1 MRKAKKNFWRE
12 QPMSKIVCQ
21 WRENNNRYMVNPDGQ
36 VFQCCFLKIN
46 FDDEDYFVKGKH
58 AWVDEYL
65 DNKEKYNLKNRTMKE
80 IVDDDLFAKKLPKTW
95 VNIDTAPRP
104 CQKYCKVKI

>member
-1 MRKAKKNFWRE
+1 MARQNH
-12 QPMSKIVCQ
+12 KIVCQ

-80 IVDDDLFAKKLPKTW
+80 IVDDDLYAKKLPKTW

>member
-1 MRKAKKNFWRE
+1 MARQNH
-12 QPMSKIVCQ
+12 KIVCQ

-46 FDDEDYFVKGKH
+46 FDDEDYFIKGKH

>member
-1 MRKAKKNFWRE
+1 MARQNN
-12 QPMSKIVCQ
+12 KIVCQ

-65 DNKEKYNLKNRTMKE
+65 DNKEKSNLKNRTMKE

>member
-1 MRKAKKNFWRE
+1 MARQNH
-12 QPMSKIVCQ
+12 KIVCQ

-58 AWVDEYL
+58 ASVDEYL
-65 DNKEKYNLKNRTMKE
+65 DNKEKYNLENRTMNE
-80 IVDDDLFAKKLPKTW
+80 IINDDLFAKKLPDSWK
-95 VNIDTAPRP
+95 NPDAAPGP
-104 CQKYCKVKI
+104 CQRYCKVK

>member
-1 MRKAKKNFWRE
+1 MARQNH
-12 QPMSKIVCQ
+12 KIVCQ
-21 WRENNNRYMVNPDGQ
+21 WRENNNRYMVNHDGQ

-46 FDDEDYFVKGKH
+46 IDDEDYFVKGKH

>member
-1 MRKAKKNFWRE
+1 MARQNH
-12 QPMSKIVCQ
+12 KIVCQ

-58 AWVDEYL
+58 AWVDEYF

>member
-1 MRKAKKNFWRE
+1 MARQNH
-12 QPMSKIVCQ
+12 KIVCQ

-65 DNKEKYNLKNRTMKE
+65 DNKEKYNLKYRTMKE

>member
-1 MRKAKKNFWRE
+1 
-12 QPMSKIVCQ
+12 
-21 WRENNNRYMVNPDGQ
+21 MVNPDGQ

-80 IVDDDLFAKKLPKTW
+80 IVDDDLFAKKLPKKW
-95 VNIDTAPRP
+95 
-104 CQKYCKVKI
+104 

>member
-1 MRKAKKNFWRE
+1 MAR
-12 QPMSKIVCQ
+12 QDHKIVCQ

>member
-1 MRKAKKNFWRE
+1 MAGANN
-12 QPMSKIVCQ
+12 KIVCQ

>member
-1 MRKAKKNFWRE
+1 MVRQNH
-12 QPMSKIVCQ
+12 KIVCQ

-104 CQKYCKVKI
+104 CQKYCKVKQ

>member
-1 MRKAKKNFWRE
+1 MARQNH
-12 QPMSKIVCQ
+12 KIVCQ

-65 DNKEKYNLKNRTMKE
+65 DNKEKYNLKNKTMKE

-104 CQKYCKVKI
+104 CQKYCKVKQ

>member
-1 MRKAKKNFWRE
+1 MAR
-12 QPMSKIVCQ
+12 QTHKIVCQ
-21 WRENNNRYMVNPDGQ
+21 WREINDRYMVNPDGQ

>member
-1 MRKAKKNFWRE
+1 MARQNH
-12 QPMSKIVCQ
+12 KIVCQ

-46 FDDEDYFVKGKH
+46 FDDEDYFVNGNH

-104 CQKYCKVKI
+104 CQKYCKVKQ

>member
-1 MRKAKKNFWRE
+1 MARQNH
-12 QPMSKIVCQ
+12 KIVCQ
-21 WRENNNRYMVNPDGQ
+21 WRENNNRYMVNPDGH

>member
-1 MRKAKKNFWRE
+1 MARQNH
-12 QPMSKIVCQ
+12 KIVCQ

-104 CQKYCKVKI
+104 CQKYCKVKQ

>member
-1 MRKAKKNFWRE
+1 MARQNH
-12 QPMSKIVCQ
+12 KIVCQ

-65 DNKEKYNLKNRTMKE
+65 DNKQKYNLKNRTMKE

>member
-1 MRKAKKNFWRE
+1 MARQNH
-12 QPMSKIVCQ
+12 KIVCQ

-58 AWVDEYL
+58 AWVNEYL
-65 DNKEKYNLKNRTMKE
+65 DNKEKYNLKNKTMKE

-104 CQKYCKVKI
+104 CQKYCKVKQ

>member
-1 MRKAKKNFWRE
+1 MARQNH
-12 QPMSKIVCQ
+12 KIVCQ

-80 IVDDDLFAKKLPKTW
+80 IIDDDLFAKKLPKTW

>member
-1 MRKAKKNFWRE
+1 MARQNH
-12 QPMSKIVCQ
+12 KIVCQ

-95 VNIDTAPRP
+95 DNIATAQRP

>member
-1 MRKAKKNFWRE
+1 MARQNHKL
-12 QPMSKIVCQ
+12 VCQ

>member
-1 MRKAKKNFWRE
+1 MARQNH
-12 QPMSKIVCQ
+12 KIVCQ

-65 DNKEKYNLKNRTMKE
+65 DNKEKYNLKNRIMKE

>member
-1 MRKAKKNFWRE
+1 MARQNH
-12 QPMSKIVCQ
+12 KIVCQ

-80 IVDDDLFAKKLPKTW
+80 IVDDDLFAKKLPKSW

>member
-1 MRKAKKNFWRE
+1 MARQNH
-12 QPMSKIVCQ
+12 KIVCQ
-21 WRENNNRYMVNPDGQ
+21 WRETNNRYMVNPDGQ

-46 FDDEDYFVKGKH
+46 FDDEDYFVKGKP

>member
-1 MRKAKKNFWRE
+1 MARQNH
-12 QPMSKIVCQ
+12 KIVCH

-80 IVDDDLFAKKLPKTW
+80 IVDDDLFDKKLPKTW

>member
-1 MRKAKKNFWRE
+1 MVRQNH
-12 QPMSKIVCQ
+12 KIVCQ

-65 DNKEKYNLKNRTMKE
+65 DNKEKYNLKNKTMKE

-104 CQKYCKVKI
+104 CQKYCKVKQ

>member
-1 MRKAKKNFWRE
+1 LD
-12 QPMSKIVCQ
+12 S
-21 WRENNNRYMVNPDGQ
+21 
-36 VFQCCFLKIN
+36 FLKIN

>member
-1 MRKAKKNFWRE
+1 
-12 QPMSKIVCQ
+12 
-21 WRENNNRYMVNPDGQ
+21 MVNPDGQ

-65 DNKEKYNLKNRTMKE
+65 DNKEKYNLKNKTMKE

-104 CQKYCKVKI
+104 CQKYCKVKQ

>member
-1 MRKAKKNFWRE
+1 MYLN
-12 QPMSKIVCQ
+12 QS
-21 WRENNNRYMVNPDGQ
+21 
-36 VFQCCFLKIN
+36 FQCSFLKNN
-46 FDDEDYFVKGKH
+46 FDRTDEEDHFIKGSH
-58 AWVDEYL
+58 PWVDEYL

>member
-1 MRKAKKNFWRE
+1 MARQNH
-12 QPMSKIVCQ
+12 KIVCQ

-104 CQKYCKVKI
+104 CQKYCKVK

>member
-1 MRKAKKNFWRE
+1 MARQNH
-12 QPMSKIVCQ
+12 KIVCQ

-58 AWVDEYL
+58 AWVDDYL

-104 CQKYCKVKI
+104 CQKYCKVKQ

>member
-1 MRKAKKNFWRE
+1 MARQNH
-12 QPMSKIVCQ
+12 KIVCQ

-65 DNKEKYNLKNRTMKE
+65 DNKEKYNLKNKTMKE
-80 IVDDDLFAKKLPKTW
+80 IIDDDLFAKKLPKTW

-104 CQKYCKVKI
+104 CQKYCKVKQ

>member
-1 MRKAKKNFWRE
+1 MARQNH
-12 QPMSKIVCQ
+12 KIVCQ

-65 DNKEKYNLKNRTMKE
+65 DNKEKYNLDNRTMKE
-80 IVDDDLFAKKLPKTW
+80 IIDDDLFSKKLPESW
-95 VNIDTAPRP
+95 VNVDTAPGP
-104 CQKYCKVKI
+104 CQRYCKVKQ